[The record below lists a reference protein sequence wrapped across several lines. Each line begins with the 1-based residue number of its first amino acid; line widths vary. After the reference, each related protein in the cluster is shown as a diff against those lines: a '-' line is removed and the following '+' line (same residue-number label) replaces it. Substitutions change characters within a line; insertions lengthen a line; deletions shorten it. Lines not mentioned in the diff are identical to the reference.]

1 MWSTLKE
8 KVNVYLFLISRLYFF
23 FLQITDQNLITN
35 HISNKKLISQIKK
48 ISYSILWKKE
58 KERKKNWSPKPRKEE
73 KCQLTTDWRL
83 LHTKSV
89 QLTTYI
95 QLVGTLPTFNT
106 LNFNKGPDNYCK
118 SNEEFPK
125 TASIY
130 DGWWTKYLININT

>member
-1 MWSTLKE
+1 MYTIFWFH
-8 KVNVYLFLISRLYFF
+8 VFIFF

-35 HISNKKLISQIKK
+35 YISNKKLISQIKK
-48 ISYSILWKKE
+48 ISNSILWKKE

>member
-1 MWSTLKE
+1 MINTKGKSECIPFFDFTSL
-8 KVNVYLFLISRLYFF
+8 FF

-35 HISNKKLISQIKK
+35 YISNKKLISQIKK
-48 ISYSILWKKE
+48 ISHSILWKKE
-58 KERKKNWSPKPRKEE
+58 KERRIKVQSRERKRNASSPPTDA
-73 KCQLTTDWRL
+73 CYTQSQYLQL
-83 LHTKSV
+83 
-89 QLTTYI
+89 
-95 QLVGTLPTFNT
+95 GTLPTFNT

>member
-1 MWSTLKE
+1 MINTKGKSECIPFFDFMSL
-8 KVNVYLFLISRLYFF
+8 FF
-23 FLQITDQNLITN
+23 FFYKSLTKIWLPI
-35 HISNKKLISQIKK
+35 ISQIKNWSARSRK
-48 ISYSILWKKE
+48 SVIQFSGKKE